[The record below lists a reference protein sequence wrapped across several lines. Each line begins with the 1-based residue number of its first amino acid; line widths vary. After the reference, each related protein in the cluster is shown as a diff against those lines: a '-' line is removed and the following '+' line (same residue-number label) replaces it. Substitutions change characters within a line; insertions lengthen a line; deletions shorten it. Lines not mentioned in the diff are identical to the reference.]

1 MKKLA
6 IVLVAILCIGLIGG
20 CLGSK
25 TPDPIPSVT
34 PTDEPIVTSTPI
46 PPAPKPTATPT
57 PKPTA
62 TPTPEPV
69 VTPIPTPI
77 PTPEPVVTPVPTPI
91 PTPKPVV
98 TPIPTPKPTPTPTP
112 TPTCTHVDIVVYHPT
127 KNFTCM
133 MCTERYGTLSDYA
146 THHSNYVTVS
156 FVEVPDT
163 AWVGGHPFVT
173 VTVKETGVTKNF
185 DSSSSSSQISA
196 WVDTQ
201 LTCK

>member
-46 PPAPKPTATPT
+46 PPKPTPTPTPTATPT
-57 PKPTA
+57 
-62 TPTPEPV
+62 
-69 VTPIPTPI
+69 
-77 PTPEPVVTPVPTPI
+77 PTPEPVVTPVPTPEPVVT
-91 PTPKPVV
+91 PTPEPIVTPVP

-112 TPTCTHVDIVVYHPT
+112 TPAPKCTHVDVVVYHPT

-133 MCTERYGTLSDYA
+133 MCTQRYA
-146 THHSNYVTVS
+146 TISNDFAANSYVKVS
-156 FVEVPDT
+156 FVEVPDNQ
-163 AWVGGHPFVT
+163 WVGGHPMATAT
-173 VTVKETGVTKNF
+173 VRETGVTKNF